1 MGILVDETDVTQS
14 VYAKKR
20 ILLDTMILCY
30 AHDRL
35 SQYHGKASLIV
46 KASVSGLIEAYVS
59 YQNLLEFYSV
69 MTGKRVKKPLTSGE
83 AAELC
88 RLYVK
93 SVAITK
99 LVPSSAMYCKAFES
113 AEELSIIDGDI
124 FDCVL
129 AHTGKGNVDTIWTEN
144 VRDFEK
150 YRFVS
155 VENPF
160 GWKWEEKIEPSK
172 TS

>member
-1 MGILVDETDVTQS
+1 MLVDGTDVTQS
-14 VYAKKR
+14 IHAKKR

-35 SQYHGKASLIV
+35 SQYHGEASLIV

-69 MTGKRVKKPLTSGE
+69 MTGKRVKKPLAPGE

-88 RLYVK
+88 RLYLE
-93 SVAITK
+93 SVAIKK
-99 LVPSSAMYCKAFES
+99 LVSSSAVYCKAFES
-113 AEELSIIDGDI
+113 AEESSIVDGDI

-129 AHTGKGNVDTIWTEN
+129 AHTGEGNVDTMWTEN
-144 VRDFEK
+144 VKRFEK
-150 YRFVS
+150 YRFMS

-160 GWKWEEKIEPSK
+160 GWKWEEK
-172 TS
+172 

>member
-1 MGILVDETDVTQS
+1 MRMLVDGTDVTQS
-14 VYAKKR
+14 IHAKKR

-35 SQYHGKASLIV
+35 SQYHGEASLIV

-59 YQNLLEFYSV
+59 HQNLLEFYSV
-69 MTGKRVKKPLTSGE
+69 MTGKRVKKPLTPRE

-88 RLYVK
+88 RLYLK
-93 SVAITK
+93 SVAIKK
-99 LVPSSAMYCKAFES
+99 LVSSSAMYCKAFES
-113 AEELSIIDGDI
+113 AEESSIVDGDI

-144 VRDFEK
+144 VRHFEK
-150 YRFVS
+150 YRFMS
-155 VENPF
+155 AENPF
-160 GWKWEEKIEPSK
+160 GWKWEEK
-172 TS
+172 

>member
-1 MGILVDETDVTQS
+1 MRILVDETDVTQS

-35 SQYHGKASLIV
+35 SPYHGKASLIV

-88 RLYVK
+88 MLYVK

-99 LVPSSAMYCKAFES
+99 LVPSSDMYCKAFES
-113 AEELSIIDGDI
+113 AENLSITDGDI

-129 AHTGKGNVDTIWTEN
+129 AHTVKGNVDTIWTEN
-144 VRDFEK
+144 VRHLKK
-150 YRFVS
+150 YGFVG

-160 GWKWEEKIEPSK
+160 EWKWEEK
-172 TS
+172 

>member
-1 MGILVDETDVTQS
+1 MRILVDETDVTQS
-14 VYAKKR
+14 VYAEKR

-35 SQYHGKASLIV
+35 SPYHGEASLIV

-99 LVPSSAMYCKAFES
+99 LVPSSEMYCKTFES
-113 AEELSIIDGDI
+113 AEELFIVDGDI

-129 AHTGKGNVDTIWTEN
+129 AHTGKGNVDIIWTEN
-144 VRDFEK
+144 VRHFKK
-150 YRFVS
+150 YRFVG

-160 GWKWEEKIEPSK
+160 EWKWEEK
-172 TS
+172 

>member
-1 MGILVDETDVTQS
+1 MVDGTDVTQG
-14 VYAKKR
+14 VHAKKR

-46 KASVSGLIEAYVS
+46 KASVGGLIEAYVS

-88 RLYVK
+88 GLYLK
-93 SVAITK
+93 SVAVTK
-99 LVPSSAMYCKAFES
+99 LVPSSATYCKAFES
-113 AEELSIIDGDI
+113 ADELSVVDGDV

-144 VRDFEK
+144 VTRFEK
-150 YRFVS
+150 YRFITA
-155 VENPF
+155 ENPF
-160 GWKWEEKIEPSK
+160 GWKWEEK
-172 TS
+172 